1 MCVCKF
7 SDHVF
12 EYIAIVAV
20 WLHALFLKLPLWQ
33 SMVPVH
39 LVVSMSQLSS
49 WTVFLGRSCDAIA
62 RLRSKWRMC
71 HWKIPFEKSHF
82 ATAPCPVSRP
92 HLFPGCGCVHE
103 PLLIAVKCIVSVFR
117 CCAVRSPRRPFEM
130 SHCCTLRIRYWK
142 NSIPVLKKNQVQYYW
157 KSSGS
162 EAWKS
167 MPWSILILVWY
178 WFGIDPDIGLI
189 LIAISIWYW
198 SGYGLASLI

>member
-62 RLRSKWRMC
+62 RLHSKWRMC

-92 HLFPGCGCVHE
+92 HLFPGCGSCAWTSFDCSEMHSFCV
-103 PLLIAVKCIVSVFR
+103 PLLRCEVSTSPVWDVPLLQR
-117 CCAVRSPRRPFEM
+117 TLCGIRSQPNFCSASTRPTG
-130 SHCCTLRIRYWK
+130 SASPPLLCG
-142 NSIPVLKKNQVQYYW
+142 
-157 KSSGS
+157 SGQR
-162 EAWKS
+162 
-167 MPWSILILVWY
+167 PWRTAGTPW
-178 WFGIDPDIGLI
+178 W
-189 LIAISIWYW
+189 
-198 SGYGLASLI
+198 

>member
-62 RLRSKWRMC
+62 RLHSKWRMC

-130 SHCCTLRIRYWK
+130 SHCCSVPCAVSGR
-142 NSIPVLKKNQVQYYW
+142 NQISVQRAQ
-157 KSSGS
+157 GRP
-162 EAWKS
+162 ARRHHRCCAG
-167 MPWSILILVWY
+167 VVR
-178 WFGIDPDIGLI
+178 DPDAL
-189 LIAISIWYW
+189 
-198 SGYGLASLI
+198 LARPGGKLSLSSRGQATVNFCFA